1 MKRRRIHTWMLG
13 RHLPYV
19 SRHTYEEEDT
29 YIHMRRRIHTW
40 MLGRHLPYVSRIS
53 LTPPQRGSAAEP
65 FSAKQ
70 CDTYFGLV

>member
-40 MLGRHLPYVSRIS
+40 ARRYIASARSLHKLSKVS
-53 LTPPQRGSAAEP
+53 A
-65 FSAKQ
+65 
-70 CDTYFGLV
+70 LVYSV